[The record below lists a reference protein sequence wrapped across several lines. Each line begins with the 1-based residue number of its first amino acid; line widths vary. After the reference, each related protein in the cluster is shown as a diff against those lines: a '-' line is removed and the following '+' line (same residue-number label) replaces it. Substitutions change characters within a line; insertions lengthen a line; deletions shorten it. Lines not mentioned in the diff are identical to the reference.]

1 MSPTLSKIVILGIP
15 LLLSL
20 SWFLYWVLRITFHQ
34 KRQKLAGHNRV

>member
-20 SWFLYWVLRITFHQ
+20 SWFVYWVLRITFHQ
-34 KRQKLAGHNRV
+34 RRLKLQRRNRA